1 MSDTGSTL
9 PDLRLGDEFPP
20 VPAADWEAQAL
31 QDLGGQAFDTRLL
44 WHTDEGLT
52 VKPFFT
58 RDDLVALPRPP
69 QTTPLPSP
77 PWRIASVASWS
88 QDAIRADLV
97 HEAGGTAV
105 HELAWA
111 VAEVVDRWAAID
123 TASNLRRPRRDP
135 PSPHGFGAPGNG
147 PYLQGPLVDRLDL
160 VCAVGSTYFVEIA
173 KLRALR
179 RLWARAGEAFDA
191 PAVSAVSLC
200 LHARTSRANKSVLD
214 PYTNL
219 LRVTTEAMAAV
230 IGGADVVLVEPY
242 GFAPHLAVDVQ
253 HLLAEEAHLGATAD
267 PAFGAYYIEWLTD
280 ALASAAWRL
289 FQEIEA
295 VGGHGPALAAGLL
308 DTHLAAPREAR
319 ARDVA
324 TRRRTLVGVNTYPEV
339 ASPPAAGQPFP
350 QDETP
355 AHAAPLRLAQPF
367 EDIRA
372 RTARHAQASG
382 RVPLVHLLT
391 RGDVA
396 ARTARAAFSRNLF
409 GCAGFA
415 ISEGE
420 HLELKADL
428 VVLCGAD
435 PDYAAMLDEVASA
448 VKAPIVVAGRAD
460 LLAGAFPAE
469 AVQGFVHA
477 RSDAVEVLSHWQNR
491 LGMAR

>member
-1 MSDTGSTL
+1 MSDTGPTL
-9 PDLRLGDEFPP
+9 PDLRVGDEFPP

-111 VAEVVDRWAAID
+111 VAEVVDRWAASD
-123 TASNLRRPRRDP
+123 TASLPAAA
-135 PSPHGFGAPGNG
+135 S
-147 PYLQGPLVDRLDL
+147 VDL

-295 VGGHGPALAAGLL
+295 AGGYAPALAAGLL
-308 DTHLAAPREAR
+308 DTHLRAPREAR

-339 ASPPAAGQPFP
+339 AAPPAAGQPFP

-355 AHAAPLRLAQPF
+355 APAAPLRLAQPF

-415 ISEGE
+415 ITEGE
-420 HLELKADL
+420 HLEPDADL

-435 PDYAAMLDEVASA
+435 ADYAAMLDEVVPA
-448 VKAPIVVAGRAD
+448 VSAPIVVAGRPD
-460 LLAGAFPAE
+460 LLAGTFPPE

>member
-1 MSDTGSTL
+1 MSDTGPTL
-9 PDLRLGDEFPP
+9 PGLRVRDEFPP

-31 QDLGGQAFDTRLL
+31 RDLGGQSFDARLL

-69 QTTPLPSP
+69 QTTPLPDV

-97 HEAGGTAV
+97 HDAGGTAV

-111 VAEVVDRWAAID
+111 VAEVVDRWAATD
-123 TASNLRRPRRDP
+123 TAAIPAA
-135 PSPHGFGAPGNG
+135 AP
-147 PYLQGPLVDRLDL
+147 VDL

-173 KLRALR
+173 KLRAMR
-179 RLWARAGEAFDA
+179 RLWARAGAAFDA
-191 PAVSAVSLC
+191 PAVGAASLC

-214 PYTNL
+214 PYANL

-280 ALASAAWRL
+280 ALASSAWRL
-289 FQEIEA
+289 FQAIEA
-295 VGGHGPALAAGLL
+295 VGGYAPALAAGLL
-308 DTHLAAPREAR
+308 ATHLRAPREAR

-324 TRRRTLVGVNTYPEV
+324 TRRRTLVGVNTYPDD
-339 ASPPAAGQPFP
+339 AAPPAAGVPFP
-350 QDETP
+350 QDET
-355 AHAAPLRLAQPF
+355 AVHAAPLRLAQPF

-382 RVPLVHLLT
+382 RLPLVHLLT

-409 GCAGFA
+409 GCGGFA
-415 ISEGE
+415 ISEGD
-420 HLELKADL
+420 HLVPEADL

-435 PDYAAMLDEVASA
+435 TDYAAMLDEVASA
-448 VKAPIVVAGRAD
+448 VKAPIVVAGRAE
-460 LLAGAFPAE
+460 LLAGAFPPA